1 MSAKLQINRGGRM
14 LLFLCLLN
22 LSIAGANATGV
33 SLIKYGYGKIYWGK
47 KASTAEPVVYPLS
60 ESSAFENLIRKQPNS
75 TIADLYPYYRIS
87 EKESK
92 WREKKYAIDVFLAV
106 RQEKNNVIANITFNN
121 KSNKS
126 YFIYKSGIPSTARD
140 IFFGVI
146 CGSSFLITT
155 DNVKLDYLGHSCDFG
170 NDIQDWWLEIESGE
184 SFSYTIPLNRAYE
197 FLPGKHQYQIGSLE
211 YPIITK
217 EWFSEKNMHNKM
229 FSIFNWRSSCSMKTD
244 YPLVLKRRFLCPR
257 YEVDKNNLR
266 RVLNNFGFNGNSS
279 DYYFEIR
286 TNQVSILI
294 DANKNTSYYQ
304 FTENKLKG
312 HKKIIMKK

>member
-1 MSAKLQINRGGRM
+1 
-14 LLFLCLLN
+14 
-22 LSIAGANATGV
+22 
-33 SLIKYGYGKIYWGK
+33 
-47 KASTAEPVVYPLS
+47 
-60 ESSAFENLIRKQPNS
+60 
-75 TIADLYPYYRIS
+75 
-87 EKESK
+87 
-92 WREKKYAIDVFLAV
+92 
-106 RQEKNNVIANITFNN
+106 
-121 KSNKS
+121 
-126 YFIYKSGIPSTARD
+126 
-140 IFFGVI
+140 FFGVI

-217 EWFSEKNMHNKM
+217 EWFSEKNMYNKM

-279 DYYFEIR
+279 NYYFEIR

-294 DANKNTSYYQ
+294 DANKNISYYQ